1 MNNIANKADIQT
13 LHFYIFVFFI
23 EYFVFIK
30 NTDYEDEKALK
41 NPKYKDR
48 AGKRRKQIGSEG
60 TFQRDDAPASVHS

>member
-1 MNNIANKADIQT
+1 MLFN
-13 LHFYIFVFFI
+13 